1 LVTIGLLAQQAATE
15 APAGFDTPTL
25 QNPNAGSQS
34 SSNGISEPP
43 GDTFARDQQ
52 VFEKREDAGL
62 GLGPVFNATSCSECH
77 QNPVSGGAS
86 QITEFRV
93 GHRDDNG
100 NFVNPT
106 VAIHAGTVSGRSLI
120 NDRAI
125 CPDVQE
131 HVPEAEHIRILRAAL
146 STLGDGFVEAID
158 DKTLI
163 DIASIH
169 RVSVMA

>member
-1 LVTIGLLAQQAATE
+1 KNALLLSTTAGICVTVGLLAQQTATE
-15 APAGFDTPTL
+15 APAGFGTPTL
-25 QNPNAGSQS
+25 QTQNAGSQS
-34 SSNGISEPP
+34 VSNGIIEPA
-43 GDTFARDQQ
+43 GDTFTLDQQ
-52 VFEKREDAGL
+52 IFEKREDGSL

-86 QITEFRV
+86 QITEIRV

-106 VAIHAGTVSGRSLI
+106 VTINGGTISGRSLI

-131 HVPEAEHIRILRAAL
+131 HVPEPENIRTLRAVL
-146 STLGDGFVEAID
+146 NTL
-158 DKTLI
+158 
-163 DIASIH
+163 
-169 RVSVMA
+169 